1 MTAGD
6 TVFWLDTR
14 GQLHTGVLREKW
26 ITSTNGAS
34 RQRGWYIEG
43 NSETAHLAPEH
54 LLTAA
59 EVVRLFNERVAV

>member
-1 MTAGD
+1 MNAGD
-6 TVFWLDTR
+6 AVFWLDVQ
-14 GQLHTGVLREKW
+14 GQLHAGVLREKW
-26 ITSTNGAS
+26 LTSTNGAS

-43 NSETAHLAPEH
+43 ESETAHLAPEH